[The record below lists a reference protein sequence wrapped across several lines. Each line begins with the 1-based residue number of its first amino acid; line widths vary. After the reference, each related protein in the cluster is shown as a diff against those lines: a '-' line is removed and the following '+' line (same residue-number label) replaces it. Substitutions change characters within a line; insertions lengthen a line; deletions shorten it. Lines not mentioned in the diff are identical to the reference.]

1 MQCRSTKQTIPTE
14 LNIKKQIEIRNE
26 CGKYTLPILIS
37 PLLLNN
43 VPKCGPDNERNVC
56 NRGKIGR
63 SCGLD
68 NAERTI
74 IVPNECA
81 TNDIRDGFKPQ
92 LSI

>member
-1 MQCRSTKQTIPTE
+1 MKQ
-14 LNIKKQIEIRNE
+14 N
-26 CGKYTLPILIS
+26 KYTLPMLMS
-37 PLLLNN
+37 PLLLNS

-56 NRGKIGR
+56 NRGRIGR
-63 SCGLD
+63 NCGRD

-81 TNDIRDGFKPQ
+81 TNEIRDGFRPQ